1 MILSWPNDLRANH
14 DDNQRI
20 YRWMHNRDRSRH
32 GANGQGSAAGLNLT
46 AGPPKKKAPVQ
57 MYVKRYWDTKVK
69 PEVIK
74 LWAPT
79 PETDLFG
86 EIDNREDQVAW
97 EAMTPMEKNIP
108 LWFKMQVGR
117 KLYEA
122 ESDEVKAEIDRLRD
136 QEREDALSAQ
146 ASTITFTTE
155 KERVHAMQHFD
166 G

>member
-1 MILSWPNDLRANH
+1 MILGWPNDLRSNQGY
-14 DDNQRI
+14 NQRV
-20 YRWMHNRDRSRH
+20 YRWMNNRERSKQ
-32 GANGQGSAAGLNLT
+32 GANGQGSAASLNLT

-57 MYVKRYWDTKVK
+57 MYVKRYWETKVK

-86 EIDNREDQVAW
+86 EIENGEDQVAW

-122 ESDEVKAEIDRLRD
+122 ESDEVKEEIDRLRD
-136 QEREDALSAQ
+136 QEKEDAVSAQ
-146 ASTITFTTE
+146 ASSITFATD
-155 KERVHAMQHFD
+155 KERVQVMQRFD
-166 G
+166 E